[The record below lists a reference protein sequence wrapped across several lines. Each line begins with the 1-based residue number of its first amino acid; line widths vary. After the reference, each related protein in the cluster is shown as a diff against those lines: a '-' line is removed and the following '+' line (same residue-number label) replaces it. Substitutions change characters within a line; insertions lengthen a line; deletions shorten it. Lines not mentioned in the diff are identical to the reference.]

1 MNFFLFFISETVD
14 KTVLLYH
21 NIHTVKKMVLTEI
34 IIDFASPVPVYE
46 QIKRN
51 IKQAI
56 AKNILAASDSLPS
69 IRELASFLKVN
80 PTTVVRSYRELQ
92 YEGIIGARAGKGF
105 WVEKSET
112 TEKEKMDLIKDE
124 FLRVIEKGVELGL
137 SSHTL
142 KLMVSEFFREDE

>member
-1 MNFFLFFISETVD
+1 
-14 KTVLLYH
+14 
-21 NIHTVKKMVLTEI
+21 VKKMIFTEI
-34 IIDFASPVPVYE
+34 QIDFASPVPVYE

-56 AKNILAASDSLPS
+56 ARNILNAKDFLPS
-69 IRELASFLKVN
+69 VREMASFLKIN

-92 YEGIIGARAGKGF
+92 QEGIIGARAGKGF

-112 TEKEKMDLIKDE
+112 TEKEKTDLIRDE

-137 SSHTL
+137 SSETL
-142 KLMVSEFFREDE
+142 KGMVNDFFREDE

>member
-1 MNFFLFFISETVD
+1 M
-14 KTVLLYH
+14 
-21 NIHTVKKMVLTEI
+21 KKMVLAEI

-46 QIKRN
+46 QITRN

-56 AKNILAASDSLPS
+56 ARNILAANDSLPS
-69 IRELASFLKVN
+69 IRELASFLKIN

-92 YEGIIGARAGKGF
+92 QEGIVGARAGKGF

-124 FLRVIEKGVELGL
+124 FLRVIEKGIELGL
-137 SSHTL
+137 SSQTL
-142 KLMVSEFFREDE
+142 KQMVSEFFREDE